1 MYGADMGPR
10 KNYRQSLPAI
20 LVVGCL
26 LFSCAKSASA
36 SESDPWTYAHI
47 PLTDSAKLVSMQ
59 LKNAI
64 QAVIDTINA
73 APLTELQSLDD
84 TELEFSFFA
93 EFRSQ
98 HIRDLTWGM
107 FEKCIGTNSCRDWP
121 RFERIQMYP
130 EESVYHAARWRFI
143 PSRFHLASI
152 IEVCGVRMGADKL
165 THFFDDAFH
174 YFNALRSRRKQLEPE
189 DIRQL
194 SMVFEKSY
202 MGTRLTGI
210 VSRADVEA
218 NLAGIGFY
226 SDFFIGDA
234 PMIGRQPNGRLQM
247 LREPD
252 ICDYVT
258 AQYDER
264 LQVNEFTFSLMDTTR
279 AQKRAEDL
287 QNIIKQRIYA
297 SAAMAQ
303 KLRDEELSAQTE
315 KILQRRI
322 PMTHWQ
328 SEFPKIRLVGHAAGM
343 VSQWVVDPG
352 FRRVSNLF
360 GFDPL
365 KPGKV
370 DDRIPVKMRR
380 VNPANLT
387 N

>member
-1 MYGADMGPR
+1 MHLKKFD
-10 KNYRQSLPAI
+10 RQSMPAII
-20 LVVGCL
+20 LVVSL
-26 LFSCAKSASA
+26 LLGFGKSAYA

-47 PLTDSAKLVSMQ
+47 PLEDSAMLVSAQ
-59 LKNAI
+59 LANAI
-64 QAVIDTINA
+64 QVVIDTINSLPVA
-73 APLTELQSLDD
+73 ELQSLDD
-84 TELEFSFFA
+84 TALEFAFFA
-93 EFRSQ
+93 RFRSH
-98 HIRDLTWGM
+98 HIRDVTWGM
-107 FEKCIGTNSCRDWP
+107 FEKCIGTNNCNNWP

-152 IEVCGVRMGADKL
+152 IQVCGVRMGADKL
-165 THFFDDAFH
+165 THFFDDGFH
-174 YFNALRSRRKQLEPE
+174 YFNALRSKRKHLEPE

-218 NLAGIGFY
+218 NLAGVQFY
-226 SDFFIGDA
+226 SDFFIGDS
-234 PMIGRQPNGRLQM
+234 PMIGRDRNGRLQM
-247 LREPD
+247 LRKPD

-264 LQVNEFTFSLMDTTR
+264 ILPNDFTYSLMDTSR
-279 AQKRAEDL
+279 ALKRSQDL
-287 QNIIKQRIYA
+287 QNIIKLRIYD
-297 SAAMAQ
+297 SAALTQ
-303 KLRDEELSAQTE
+303 KLRHDELSAQR
-315 KILQRRI
+315 KVILARRI

-343 VSQWVVDPG
+343 ASQWIFDPG

-365 KPGKV
+365 KPGKL
-370 DDRIPVKMRR
+370 DDRIPVNIRR
-380 VNPANLT
+380 IDSAYT
-387 N
+387 TE

>member
-1 MYGADMGPR
+1 MDLR

-20 LVVGCL
+20 VLVANL

-47 PLTDSAKLVSMQ
+47 PLADSSVLVSTQ
-59 LKNAI
+59 LEKSI
-64 QAVIDTINA
+64 QVVIDAINA
-73 APLTELQSLDD
+73 APVAELQALDD
-84 TELEFSFFA
+84 TELEFAFFT
-93 EFRSQ
+93 EFRARY
-98 HIRDLTWGM
+98 IRDVTWGM
-107 FEKCIGTNSCRDWP
+107 FEKCIGTNNCMDWP

-152 IEVCGVRMGADKL
+152 IQVCGVRMGADKL

-174 YFNALRSRRKQLEPE
+174 YFNALRSRRKHFEPE

-210 VSRADVEA
+210 VSRADIEA
-218 NLAGIGFY
+218 NLAGVQFY
-226 SDFFIGDA
+226 SDFFIADS
-234 PMIGRQPNGRLQM
+234 PMIGRDRNGRLVM
-247 LREPD
+247 LRKPD

-264 LQVNEFTFSLMDTTR
+264 LLPNEFTYSLMETTR
-279 AQKRAEDL
+279 ARQRTQDL
-287 QNIIKQRIYA
+287 QKLIKQRIHA
-297 SAAMAQ
+297 SAALAQ

-328 SEFPKIRLVGHAAGM
+328 SEFPKIRLVGHAAGIA
-343 VSQWVVDPG
+343 SQWVVDPG

-365 KPGKV
+365 KPGKLE
-370 DDRIPVKMRR
+370 DRIPVKIRR
-380 VNPANLT
+380 LDPANST
-387 N
+387 Q